1 MADDKLPIYF
11 NALRQEN
18 RISLKE
24 ISRMIAATTDINALA
39 GTVAE
44 AYRLTVS
51 LKRDVVEIKAHY
63 SALEKSNRQFHEEML
78 ALLAGRFAE
87 RAATISFI
95 REAVTNL
102 IAEKQ
107 FDIAH
112 SIISQLT
119 ALLRQSPLDE
129 AFSIRNR

>member
-1 MADDKLPIYF
+1 MADNKLPTYF
-11 NALRQEN
+11 DAPRQKN
-18 RISLKE
+18 NISIKD
-24 ISRMIAATTDINALA
+24 IPRMIVATADINALA

-51 LKRDVVEIKAHY
+51 LERDIVEIKARY
-63 SALEKSNRQFHEEML
+63 SALEKSNRQFHEEMM
-78 ALLAGRFAE
+78 AALAGRFAE

-112 SIISQLT
+112 AIIGQLT
-119 ALLRQSPLDE
+119 ELLRQSPLDE